1 MGSMWDVLPRTSE
14 PLGRITVG
22 REGDGYVLRLAGEID
37 TATVEA
43 YQQPPLDASA
53 ISVIDLTEVEF
64 LGSSGLSFL
73 IRQTKPARERGLLP
87 SLRGLTA
94 HTQRILQITGALA
107 MFQPVAEANGGRS
120 TFSQQS
126 A

>member
-1 MGSMWDVLPRTSE
+1 MGSMWDVLPRPSE

-22 REGDGYVLRLAGEID
+22 WEGDGYVLRLAGEID

-73 IRQTKPARERGLLP
+73 IRQTKPARDRGLLP
-87 SLRGLTA
+87 ALRGLTA
-94 HTQRILQITGALA
+94 QTQRLLQITGAIN
-107 MFQPVAEANGGRS
+107 MFQSVA
-120 TFSQQS
+120 
-126 A
+126 